1 VQEDDDDEKDV
12 MEKRKTGNKAA
23 VALALKRTDRV
34 TIYSR
39 HIDVTSSYTP
49 KVFPK
54 NAKEAEFLK
63 QTMKSHFIF
72 EELGNDELQLLVDAM
87 ECDPV
92 EAGTKVLGQ
101 DEKDE
106 YFYIIEQGAMDIFC
120 EVAGISV
127 GHLDSGEVFGEASLL
142 YDCNGPSKSI
152 VAEKDTKLWRVDH
165 TTFRH
170 VLGQHAHQK
179 DQDIRGTIKK
189 VGLFQS
195 LNEQTIGKFAN
206 FLTRVSFEK
215 GDRIVEKGDIGEIFY
230 IIEEGSVKVHDIGI
244 GDSQSVDQMLG
255 EGDWFGERALLT
267 GEARA
272 ANVTALSNVTTLA
285 MDRDTFEKSMGEL
298 HSVMEHREKL
308 QSLKALPCFAN
319 SDITEQELAQ
329 LANLTYEMCYAKGQK
344 LAQAGKPYQLK
355 VWVIRHGRLLVYGGA
370 TDNIYALKGGDH
382 FGDKSVLTD
391 DPNHLSTHDAVC
403 EENLTTWVLS
413 KEDIESIVGD
423 IRRLGKSAGYMKT
436 KYEKK
441 IRLRDLKKHRILGQG
456 AFGRVW
462 LAESNK
468 TKTPYALKMINKR
481 RLLDSHQEKS
491 VIREKEMLS
500 LLQHPF
506 ILYLVSSFEDE
517 ANIYLVLPLVQGG
530 ELFNVLQ
537 AKAAAGKGISN
548 NDAAFYSGCIIEA
561 LSHFHHRHIAYRDL
575 KLENVMIDAEGYGKI
590 VDLGFAKVVV
600 DKTYT
605 FCGTPEYL
613 APEIIMSKGHDK
625 GVDYWSFGVLLYELL
640 VGRSPFFISG
650 SKQMEMF
657 KRIVMV
663 KFDCPP
669 LVNDDAKDLIQNLLV
684 RRQAD
689 RLGNLLRGPVDIRMH
704 PWFKKSQCH
713 YEKLLKKQLPAPWVP
728 DVKDPLDSS
737 NFDDYSS
744 IEKQVDHTRS
754 LTMEEQAFFEGF

>member
-1 VQEDDDDEKDV
+1 VQEDDEEDV
-12 MEKRKTGNKAA
+12 IETRKTGNKAA

-39 HIDVTSSYTP
+39 PMDVTCSYTP
-49 KVFPK
+49 QIFPK
-54 NAKEAEFLK
+54 SPEEVDFLK

-87 ECDPV
+87 QCDPV
-92 EAGTKVLGQ
+92 KAGTKVLEQ

-120 EVAGISV
+120 EVGGHSV
-127 GHLDSGEVFGEASLL
+127 GRLDSGEVFGEAALL
-142 YDCNGPSKSI
+142 YDCRGKKSI

-170 VLGQHAHQK
+170 ILGQHAHNK
-179 DQDIRGTIKK
+179 DQDIRGTLKK

-195 LNEQTIGKFAN
+195 LNEQTISKFAN
-206 FLTRVSFEK
+206 ALTRVRFEE
-215 GDRIVEKGDIGEIFY
+215 GDRIVEKGEIGEIFY

-285 MDRDTFEKSMGEL
+285 MGRDTFEKSMGEL
-298 HSVMEHREKL
+298 HLVMEHREKL
-308 QSLKALPCFAN
+308 QSLNALPIFAN
-319 SDITEQELAQ
+319 SDITEEEVAQ
-329 LANLTYEMCYAKGQK
+329 LANLTSEICYVKGQK
-344 LAQAGKPYQLK
+344 LAQAGKPYQLN
-355 VWVIRHGRLLVYGGA
+355 VWIIRHGRLLVYGDE
-370 TDNIYALKGGDH
+370 TIYALKAGDH
-382 FGDKSVLTD
+382 FGDKSFLSD
-391 DPNHLSTHDAVC
+391 EPSHLSTHDAVC

-413 KEDIESIVGD
+413 KEEIESVVGD
-423 IRRLGKSAGYMKT
+423 IRRLGQASGYMKT
-436 KYEKK
+436 KKHEKT

-481 RLLDSHQEKS
+481 RLLDSHQEQG
-491 VIREKEMLS
+491 VLREKEMLS

-506 ILYLVSSFEDE
+506 ILYLVSSFQDE

-537 AKAAAGKGISN
+537 AKAATGKGLAN
-548 NDAAFYSGCIIEA
+548 DDAAFYSGCIVEA

-640 VGRSPFFISG
+640 VGRSPFNISG
-650 SKQMEMF
+650 AKQMEMF
-657 KRIVMV
+657 KSIVMV

-669 LVNDDAKDLIQNLLV
+669 LVNDDAKDLIQKLLV

-713 YEKLLKKQLPAPWVP
+713 YKKLLKKELPAPWVP

-744 IEKQVDHTRS
+744 IEKLVDHSRS
-754 LTMEEQAFFEGF
+754 LTTEEQTFFTGF

>member
-1 VQEDDDDEKDV
+1 VQEDDEEDMIEK
-12 MEKRKTGNKAA
+12 KRSRNKAA

-39 HIDVTSSYTP
+39 PIDVTCSYTP

-54 NAKEAEFLK
+54 NPQEAEFLK

-72 EELGNDELQLLVDAM
+72 EELGDDELQLLVDAM
-87 ECDPV
+87 ERDPV
-92 EAGTKVLGQ
+92 KAGTKVLEQ

-106 YFYIIEQGAMDIFC
+106 YFYIIEHGAMDVFC
-120 EVAGISV
+120 EVRGHSV
-127 GHLDSGEVFGEASLL
+127 GHLDSGEVFGEAALL
-142 YDCNGPSKSI
+142 YDCKGPKSI
-152 VAEKDTKLWRVDH
+152 VAERDSKLWRVDH
-165 TTFRH
+165 STFRH
-170 VLGQHAHQK
+170 VLGRHAHQK
-179 DQDIRGTIKK
+179 DQDIRGTLKK

-195 LNEQTIGKFAN
+195 LPEQSISKFAN
-206 FLTRVSFEK
+206 ALTRVRFEE
-215 GDRIVEKGDIGEIFY
+215 GDRIVEKGEIGEVFY

-255 EGDWFGERALLT
+255 EGEWFGERALLT

-285 MDRDTFEKSMGEL
+285 MGRDTFEKSMGVL
-298 HSVMEHREKL
+298 HSVMEHQEKL
-308 QSLKALPCFAN
+308 QSLKALPIFAN

-329 LANLTYEMCYAKGQK
+329 LANLTSEMCYVKGKK
-344 LAQAGKPYQLK
+344 LAQAGKPYQHK
-355 VWVIRHGRLLVYGGA
+355 CWIIRHGRLLVYGE
-370 TDNIYALKGGDH
+370 TDTIYALEGGDH
-382 FGDKSVLTD
+382 FGDKSFLSD

-403 EENLTTWVLS
+403 EENLTTWVFG
-413 KEDIESIVGD
+413 KEDIESVVGD
-423 IRRLGKSAGYMKT
+423 LRRLGQSSGYMKT
-436 KYEKK
+436 KHEKT

-462 LAESNK
+462 LVESNK

-506 ILYLVSSFEDE
+506 ILYLVSSFQDE

-537 AKAAAGKGISN
+537 AKAATGKGLFN
-548 NDAAFYSGCIIEA
+548 DDAAFYSGCIVEA

-600 DKTYT
+600 DMTYT

-625 GVDYWSFGVLLYELL
+625 AVDYWSFGVLLYELL
-640 VGRSPFFISG
+640 VGRSPFNIPG

-704 PWFKKSQCH
+704 PWFQKSQCH
-713 YEKLLKKQLPAPWVP
+713 YKKLLKKELPAPWVP
-728 DVKDPLDSS
+728 NVKDPLDSS

-744 IEKQVDHTRS
+744 IEKQVDHSRS
-754 LTMEEQAFFEGF
+754 LAIEEQAFFEGF